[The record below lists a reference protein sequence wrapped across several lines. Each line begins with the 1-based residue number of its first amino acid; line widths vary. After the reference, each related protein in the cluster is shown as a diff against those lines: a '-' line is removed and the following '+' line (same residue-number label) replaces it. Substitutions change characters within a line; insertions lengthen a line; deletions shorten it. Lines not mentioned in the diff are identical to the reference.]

1 MKIAVIIKNGIAD
14 GLKNQ
19 IVIIITHSRDFMLKG
34 AYEYKIKNKA
44 IIRKNIT

>member
-1 MKIAVIIKNGIAD
+1 MKIAVIIKNGIED

-34 AYEYKIKNKA
+34 AYEYEIKNKA
-44 IIRKNIT
+44 VIRKNIS